1 MVERTEL
8 LTPEP
13 AEALGALLDVPVPD
27 LEREGARTAWP
38 GPAPHVGRRPRT
50 HTGPAALVVPDEGPV
65 DIPAADPRTAAGAR
79 AQGRLSFEYRHVVAG
94 LSESGPPHVIHS

>member
-27 LEREGARTAWP
+27 LEREGPAPP
-38 GPAPHVGRRPRT
+38 GPGRRRMW
-50 HTGPAALVVPDEGPV
+50 A
-65 DIPAADPRTAAGAR
+65 
-79 AQGRLSFEYRHVVAG
+79 GRLSFEYRHVVAG
-94 LSESGPPHVIHS
+94 LSESGPPRVIHS

>member
-27 LEREGARTAWP
+27 LEREGPHRLARAGAAC
-38 GPAPHVGRRPRT
+38 GPAGCPSS
-50 HTGPAALVVPDEGPV
+50 TGTLS
-65 DIPAADPRTAAGAR
+65 R
-79 AQGRLSFEYRHVVAG
+79 A
-94 LSESGPPHVIHS
+94 

>member
-38 GPAPHVGRRPRT
+38 GPAPHVGRPAVLRVPARCR
-50 HTGPAALVVPDEGPV
+50 GPE
-65 DIPAADPRTAAGAR
+65 
-79 AQGRLSFEYRHVVAG
+79 
-94 LSESGPPHVIHS
+94 